1 MVDVEKLLKKRNVLM
16 NTIKYAV
23 EQNEEKLTRKTD
35 TDIIEIASSVQI
47 IKSKLK
53 SIVEFNEAVM
63 DELSEV
69 QATVEGEKF
78 YFFEL
83 AIHKHLTIIS
93 AVSKTTRSDEA
104 TTERS
109 TNQHIRLPKIEL
121 KKFNGDPLAW
131 RTFIDS
137 FECAINQQKRLS
149 GVEKMTSLLGLVE
162 GEAE

>member
-23 EQNEEKLTRKTD
+23 EQNEEKLSRKTE

-69 QATVEGEKF
+69 QATVEGEKN
-78 YFFEL
+78 YLFEL
-83 AIHKHLTIIS
+83 QSLTKILRQRQILPESSIS
-93 AVSKTTRSDEA
+93 HVYG
-104 TTERS
+104 
-109 TNQHIRLPKIEL
+109 
-121 KKFNGDPLAW
+121 NG
-131 RTFIDS
+131 
-137 FECAINQQKRLS
+137 
-149 GVEKMTSLLGLVE
+149 
-162 GEAE
+162 